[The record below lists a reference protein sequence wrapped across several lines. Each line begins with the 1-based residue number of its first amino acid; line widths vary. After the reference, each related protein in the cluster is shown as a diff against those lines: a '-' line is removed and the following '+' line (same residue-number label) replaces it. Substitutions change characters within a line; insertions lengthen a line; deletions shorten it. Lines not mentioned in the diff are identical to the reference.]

1 MTAINELQEIPYAS
15 VDGGEMLL
23 DLYLPQGT
31 DGPPLV
37 VWIHG
42 GAWQYGTRAEP
53 PLGPVKAGYAV
64 ASVDF
69 RPAGTAAFP
78 AQIHDIKAAIR
89 FLRAR
94 ANGYGYRA
102 DRIAVWGASSGG
114 HLAALAGTTG
124 GNPRLEGS
132 LGEYNGVDSRV
143 QAVIDFFG
151 PTDLLTI
158 LGQSTPHGLSVRVPA
173 LQRLLG
179 GSPDEPAVCELA
191 RLASPVHHVG
201 VDSPP
206 LLILHGVQDN
216 QVPVNQSIELDQ
228 AYQQHGRESQLVL
241 IPGAGHTDPVYYEPA
256 CIAQVTTFLDRVL
269 G

>member
-1 MTAINELQEIPYAS
+1 MAVANSIAYAG
-15 VDGGEMLL
+15 DADPHHRL
-23 DLYLPQGT
+23 DLYLPEGADQ
-31 DGPPLV
+31 PPLV
-37 VWIHG
+37 IWIHG
-42 GAWQYGTRAEP
+42 GAWQYGTRADP
-53 PLGPVKAGYAV
+53 PQGLVESGYAV
-64 ASVDF
+64 ASIDF

-94 ANGYGYRA
+94 AGEYGHDA
-102 DRIAVWGASSGG
+102 HRIAVWGASSGG

-124 GNPRLEGS
+124 GNPRLEGN
-132 LGEYNGVDSRV
+132 LGEHGGAGSRV

-179 GSPDEPAVCELA
+179 GSPDEPAVLELA
-191 RLASPVHHVG
+191 RLASPVHHVDG
-201 VDSPP
+201 DSPP

-228 AYQQHGRESQLVL
+228 AYRRHGRDSQLVF
-241 IPGAGHTDPVYYEPA
+241 IPGAGHADPVYFEPA
-256 CIAQVTTFLDRVL
+256 CMAQVTTFLDRVL
-269 G
+269 KHG